1 MKPSSNRPEASSDR
15 KAPRHLHGREWTVD
29 AVDRRLVEL
38 LIDEGRMSNAE
49 LARRAGLAES
59 TCSVRVRELREHGVL
74 RGIHADVDLARLDL
88 PIEAMI
94 AVRFSGHERRQIDT
108 FRCDVAALPG
118 VIEAFHVAGENDFL
132 IHVCAADPHDLRD
145 FVLDS
150 LTTRPGVVQAQ
161 TSLIFERIAGRRVL
175 AQRT

>member
-1 MKPSSNRPEASSDR
+1 MKPSSSSRPSAPGP
-15 KAPRHLHGREWTVD
+15 KPPRHLHGRAWSVD
-29 AVDRRLVEL
+29 ATDRRLLEL
-38 LIDEGRMSNAE
+38 LVDEGRMSNAE

-108 FRCDVAALPG
+108 FRDEVAELPG
-118 VIEAFHVAGENDFL
+118 VIAAFHVAGENDFL
-132 IHVCAADPHDLRD
+132 IHVCAPDPHGLRD
-145 FVLDS
+145 FVLDR

-175 AQRT
+175 GD